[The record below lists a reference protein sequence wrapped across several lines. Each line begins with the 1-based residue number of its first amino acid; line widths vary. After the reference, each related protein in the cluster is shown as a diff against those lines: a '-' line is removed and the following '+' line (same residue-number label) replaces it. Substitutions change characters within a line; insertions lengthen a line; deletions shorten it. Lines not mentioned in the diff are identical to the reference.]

1 MIDSN
6 KNVLKRPE
14 VQNFLTKY
22 KLGYDFEAAD
32 SIITEEERLTHN
44 EACWIRNGIPMGDG
58 SVVKMNATP
67 FLTWLASLTGTDV
80 GNFKVR
86 HSLNVLPPK
95 SDDKDSTLQESLKQI
110 RHRINHGESQARL
123 L

>member
-1 MIDSN
+1 MIDSM
-6 KNVLKRPE
+6 KDVLGRPE
-14 VQNFLTKY
+14 VQDFLIKF

-32 SIITEEERLTHN
+32 SIITDEERLTHN
-44 EACWIRNGIPMGDG
+44 EACWIRNGVQMGEG

-67 FLTWLASLTGTDV
+67 FLTWLASLTSTDV

-110 RHRINHGESQARL
+110 RHRINHGESQARFI
-123 L
+123 